1 MSAAN
6 DLRYSLRLLARSPI
20 VTLTSVLSLSIG
32 IAATAAIFSLG
43 DALLLRPRVGVSN
56 PETLVDVGRTTGGS
70 GLDNF
75 GYPLF
80 ERFRDQSTLLAGIS
94 AMQWTPNV
102 MALGD
107 ASSSERVFAML
118 VSSNYF
124 EVIGTRTATGRFFL
138 TEEDRTAGTHPVV
151 VLSHDFWMR
160 RFGGDTALIGQT
172 IRLNN
177 LPYTVIGVAE
187 PGFNGTTFLGTDMWV
202 PMAMDAHVRAAD
214 TSLRDMHRAVWMT
227 SIGRLKPGATTQQ
240 ASQELDAIMK
250 NYLREQNDSRIDT
263 WGISVAPSA
272 RVPAGMAGP
281 VVGFVGVLG
290 ALTALVLLIACSN
303 VAAMLLAR
311 ALERQREVATRLAI
325 GASRGRI
332 TWQLLLE
339 GLTLALIAGAVSIP
353 LTATLVRVLSSLQ
366 PSLPVPLSL
375 DLLINPRVMAFAFV
389 IATTTSVLFGL
400 LPALQATRFEV
411 APALHGHGSTTDRR
425 RSWLRQ
431 GLVAAQVAM
440 ALLLLVSAGL
450 FLRSLQEAAATDV
463 GFTVANV
470 DTLQIDTRVG
480 GYQSDAEGMRAIE
493 GLAARFRAIPGVTA
507 VGASRMVPLFS
518 GRLGL
523 GGLRAPGYVGPDGT
537 DRVQADWDTVTSGY
551 FDALDVRIVQG
562 RGFDERDR
570 EGATPVAMINETM
583 AARLWPGANPI
594 GRELIQQ
601 VSRTEERA
609 LQIVGITR
617 TAKSASISESP
628 QNFIYVPLAQQFMSN
643 VTFFVRHSSAGA
655 GLAGALGGA
664 RRDST
669 SGAGLGS
676 TSGAGLQ
683 PGRSSSRLAELR
695 QAVVAFNPNLPV
707 IHTQTLEQAT
717 TLALLPQRLAAW
729 IASSVGTIGLLLA
742 ALGLYGITAFSVA
755 QRAREIAL
763 RMALGA
769 TRESVLSL
777 VLRQAGRLALIG
789 TAIGLALAAGVSQ
802 LLGGLLVGIG
812 SIDPLAFGT
821 ATMLLM
827 LVLLAATW
835 IPARRAAGMD
845 PMRALRAE

>member
-1 MSAAN
+1 MPAAN

-20 VTLTSVLSLSIG
+20 FTLTSVLSLALG

-56 PETLVDVGRTTGGS
+56 PESLVDVGRTTGGS

-80 ERFRDQSTLLAGIS
+80 DRFRDQSTLLEGIS
-94 AMQWTPNV
+94 ATQWTPNV

-107 ASSSERVFAML
+107 AASSERVFALL
-118 VSSNYF
+118 VSGNYF
-124 EVIGTRTATGRFFL
+124 EVVGTRTAAGRFFL
-138 TEEDRTAGTHPVV
+138 PEEDRTAGTHPVV
-151 VLSHDFWMR
+151 VLSHDLWTR
-160 RFGGDTALIGQT
+160 RFGGDTGLIGQT

-187 PGFNGTTFLGTDMWV
+187 PGFTGTTFIATDMWV

-214 TSLRDMHRAVWMT
+214 TSLREVHRAVWMT
-227 SIGRLKPGATTQQ
+227 SIGRLKPGVSAQQ
-240 ASQELDAIMK
+240 ASQELDAVMK
-250 NYLREQNDSRIDT
+250 NYLREQNDPRIDT
-263 WGISVAPSA
+263 WGIAVARSA
-272 RVPAGMAGP
+272 RVPAGIAGP
-281 VVGFVGVLG
+281 VVGFVGVL
-290 ALTALVLLIACSN
+290 ATLTALVLLIACSN

-311 ALERQREVATRLAI
+311 ALERRREVATRLAI

-332 TWQLLLE
+332 LWQMLFE

-353 LTATLVRVLSSLQ
+353 ITATLVSLLSSLQ
-366 PSLPVPLSL
+366 PGLPVPLAL
-375 DLLINPRVMAFAFV
+375 DLQINPRVMAFAFLL
-389 IATTTSVLFGL
+389 ATMTSVLFGL

-440 ALLLLVSAGL
+440 ALLLLVAAGL
-450 FLRSLQEAAATDV
+450 FLRSLQEAATTDV

-480 GYQSDAEGMRAIE
+480 GYQSDAEGIQAIE
-493 GLAARFRAIPGVTA
+493 SLTERFRALPGVTA

-537 DRVQADWDTVTSGY
+537 DVVQADWDTVTPGY
-551 FDALDVRIVQG
+551 FEALEVRIVQG
-562 RGFDERDR
+562 RGFDDRDR
-570 EGATPVAMINETM
+570 DGATPVAMINETM
-583 AARLWPGANPI
+583 AARLWPGADPI
-594 GRELIQQ
+594 GRQLIQQ
-601 VSRTEERA
+601 VSRTEERT
-609 LQIVGITR
+609 LQVVGITR
-617 TAKSASISESP
+617 PAKSASISESP
-628 QNFIYVPLAQQFMSN
+628 QNFIYVPLAQQFMSD
-643 VTFFVRHSSAGA
+643 VTFFVRHDNDEPSS
-655 GLAGALGGA
+655 GG
-664 RRDST
+664 
-669 SGAGLGS
+669 
-676 TSGAGLQ
+676 GLQ
-683 PGRSSSRLAELR
+683 PGRSRSRLAELR
-695 QAVVAFNPNLPV
+695 QAVIAFNPNLPV
-707 IHTQTLEQAT
+707 IHMQTLEQAT

-729 IASSVGTIGLLLA
+729 IASSVGTLGLLLA

-769 TRESVLSL
+769 TRETVLSL
-777 VLRQAGRLALIG
+777 VLRQAARLALVG

-812 SIDPLAFGT
+812 SIDPFAFGA
-821 ATMLLM
+821 ATTLLT

-835 IPARRAAGMD
+835 VPARRAAGMD

>member
-1 MSAAN
+1 MSVAN

-20 VTLTSVLSLSIG
+20 FTVTSVLSLSIG

-43 DALLLRPRVGVSN
+43 DALLLRPRVGVAS
-56 PETLVDVGRTTGGS
+56 PETLVDIGRSTGGS

-80 ERFRDQSTLLAGIS
+80 ERFRDQSMLLEGVS
-94 AMQWTPNV
+94 ATQWTPNV

-107 ASSSERVFAML
+107 ASSSERVFALL

-124 EVIGTRTATGRFFL
+124 EVIGTRTAAGRFFL
-138 TEEDRTAGTHPVV
+138 PEEDRTAGTHPVV
-151 VLSHDFWMR
+151 VLSHDLWTR
-160 RFGGDTALIGQT
+160 RFGGDPALIGQT

-177 LPYTVIGVAE
+177 LSYTVIGVAE
-187 PGFNGTTFLGTDMWV
+187 PGFSGTTFVGTDLWV
-202 PMAMDAHVRAAD
+202 PMAMDAHVRASD
-214 TSLRDMHRAVWMT
+214 TSLRDRHGAVWMT
-227 SIGRLKPGATTQQ
+227 SIGRLKPGATVQQ

-263 WGISVAPSA
+263 WGISVARSA
-272 RVPAGMAGP
+272 RVPAGIAGP
-281 VVGFVGVLG
+281 IVGFVGVLG

-311 ALERQREVATRLAI
+311 ALERRREVATRLAI
-325 GASRGRI
+325 GASRRRI

-339 GLTLALIAGAVSIP
+339 GLTLALIAGAVSLP
-353 LTATLVRVLSSLQ
+353 VTATLVSVLSSLQ
-366 PSLPVPLSL
+366 PSLPIPVALE
-375 DLLINPRVMAFAFV
+375 LLINPRVMAFAFV
-389 IATTTSVLFGL
+389 MAALTSVLFGL
-400 LPALQATRFEV
+400 LPALQATRFDV

-450 FLRSLQEAAATDV
+450 FLRSLEEAAAIDV
-463 GFTVANV
+463 GFTVTNV
-470 DTLQIDTRVG
+470 DTLQIDTRIG
-480 GYQSDAEGMRAIE
+480 GYRSDAEGMRAIE
-493 GLAARFRAIPGVTA
+493 GLAERFRDIPGVTA

-537 DRVQADWDTVTSGY
+537 DRVQADWDTVTPGY
-551 FDALDVRIVQG
+551 FDALDVRVVQG

-570 EGATPVAMINETM
+570 DGSTPVAMINETM

-594 GRELIQQ
+594 GRQLIQQ
-601 VSRTEERA
+601 VSRTEDRV

-617 TAKSASISESP
+617 PAKSASISEPP

-643 VTFFVRHSSAGA
+643 VTFFVRHSTG
-655 GLAGALGGA
+655 GTGRAGALGGA
-664 RRDST
+664 RPDATSGRDSNR
-669 SGAGLGS
+669 GAGLERGH
-676 TSGAGLQ
+676 SG
-683 PGRSSSRLAELR
+683 SRLAELR
-695 QAVVAFNPNLPV
+695 QAVIAFNPNLPV

-777 VLRQAGRLALIG
+777 VLRQGGRLALVG
-789 TAIGLALAAGVSQ
+789 TVIGLALAAGVSQ

-821 ATMLLM
+821 ATILLM

-835 IPARRAAGMD
+835 VPARRAAGLD